1 MIESYMGPTA
11 NFAGSNS
18 ERQSVGL
25 PGHCVKCAE
34 HGHVAAHPDLGCGDV
49 GCNAAHDEPAP
60 LIDEPSEPAAP
71 AGPVQEPRLW
81 SVLVDTGGCIWLRI
95 GEDADGVGIWSDTGQ
110 SGPRYSRY
118 TDLSVDCVLALGLAQ
133 PLRPQPSHQ

>member
-25 PGHCVKCAE
+25 PGHCVRCAE

-49 GCNAAHDEPAP
+49 GCTSMHDEPAP
-60 LIDEPSEPAAP
+60 LSDDPAEPAA
-71 AGPVQEPRLW
+71 ASVQEPRLW
-81 SVLVDTGGCIWLRI
+81 SVLVDTGGSIWLRI
-95 GEDADGVGIWSDTGQ
+95 GDDTDGVGIWSDTGQ

-118 TDLSVDCVLALGLAQ
+118 ADLSVDCVLALGLAE
-133 PLRPQPSHQ
+133 PLRPAR